1 MKATTQQLKKAVV
14 RLPFHDRQEIAE
26 ALIASFATGAEVE
39 AYWDVEVERRWEEVQ
54 RGEVKGIPAEEAI
67 RMLRKKLRA
76 GRKKEKKE
84 KKDPWEKERTE
95 AFFENE
101 NEIFPDD
108 EMILKARARVRRR
121 AIARGKLDP
130 EPEDVS
136 RYAEPSR
143 EPLEAGRR

>member
-1 MKATTQQLKKAVV
+1 MKATTQQLRKAVV

-26 ALIASFATGAEVE
+26 ALIASFATQPEID
-39 AYWDVEVERRWEEVQ
+39 AYWDVEIERRLEDL
-54 RGEVKGIPAEEAI
+54 RTGKVKGIPAEDVFREA
-67 RMLRKKLRA
+67 RKRLRSKRKKQEQ
-76 GRKKEKKE
+76 K

-95 AFFENE
+95 AFLEND
-101 NEIFPDD
+101 NQIFPDD

-136 RYAEPSR
+136 RYAEP
-143 EPLEAGRR
+143 